1 MERLPPLVPRRYRF
15 EVRERV
21 TYDGKVLQP
30 LDREQASRVARE
42 IRRLGIESV
51 AVCFLHS
58 YANSAHEKIVGRIL
72 RGVFP
77 KLHVSLSSELLPE
90 FREYERTCTTVV
102 NACLQPL
109 ISKYLNR
116 LVDGLRA
123 LGIRAPVFVMQS
135 NGGTLSSEQ
144 ASREPARI
152 IESGPVAGAVAS
164 RAYGKK
170 VGASEIISLDV
181 GGTTA
186 KAGVWSRDQFE
197 VTTEYEVGGRF
208 HGLGRVEGSGYPVRF
223 PFVDLVEVGIGG
235 GGLAWVDGAG
245 ILHVGPKSAGASPGP
260 ACYGLGGNDATLT
273 DANLV
278 LGRLN
283 PDYLLGGE
291 LRLRRELAEKA
302 ISDQVARPLALNLT
316 EAAAGIL
323 RIAIANIAGA
333 LKAATVERGR
343 DPRKMTLVAFGG
355 AGPMHAC
362 EIAQQLEIRRVLVP
376 PGAGLFSSLGLLLT
390 DPVHDFVRT
399 VLTPTSSPDYQ
410 RLTSI
415 FLEMEDRARG
425 LLRTEG
431 VDVRDN
437 IHRRFLDMRYQG
449 QAYELSI
456 PIPTKSVD
464 RRVMVDAT
472 RNFHRMH
479 EERYGYSDANGSV
492 ELVNL
497 RSYSR
502 GLTAGEMPRPQPVM
516 RGRSALRTRRE
527 VYMNGRVIQHCRV
540 FERSAMRPGLK
551 GKGPCVVEDYDSTLV
566 IPSRVRYEIDGTGSF
581 RITL

>member
-30 LDREQASRVARE
+30 LDRKQASRVAGK
-42 IRRLGIESV
+42 IRRLGMESV

-58 YANSAHEKIVGRIL
+58 YANSAHEKTVGRIL
-72 RGVFP
+72 HGVLP
-77 KLHVSLSSELLPE
+77 KVHVSLSSELLPE
-90 FREYERTCTTVV
+90 FREYERTSTTVV

-116 LVDGLRA
+116 LVDGLKA

-170 VGASEIISLDV
+170 VGESEIISLDV
-181 GGTTA
+181 GGTTV

-208 HGLGRVEGSGYPVRF
+208 HGLRRVEGSGYPVRF

-235 GGLAWVDGAG
+235 GSLAWVDGVG

-260 ACYGLGGNDATLT
+260 ACYGLGGESPTLT

-291 LRLRRELAEKA
+291 LRLHRELAEKA
-302 ISDQVARPLALNLT
+302 ISDQVARPLGLSVT

-362 EIAQQLEIRRVLVP
+362 EVAQQLEIRRVLVP
-376 PGAGLFSSLGLLLT
+376 PSAGLFSSLGLLLT
-390 DPVHDFVRT
+390 EPVHDFVRT
-399 VLTPTSSPDYQ
+399 VLTPTSSPDYH
-410 RLTSI
+410 RLISI
-415 FLEMEDRARG
+415 FAEMKERARG
-425 LLRTEG
+425 LLRTER
-431 VDVRDN
+431 VDMRDN
-437 IHRRFLDMRYQG
+437 IHQRFFDMRYQG

-456 PIPTKSVD
+456 PIPNKSVD
-464 RRVMVDAT
+464 RRVIVNAT
-472 RNFHRMH
+472 RDFHRTH
-479 EERYGYSDANGSV
+479 KERYGYSDLNGPV

-502 GLTAGEMPRPQPVM
+502 GSAAGKIPKPQPVT
-516 RGRSALRTRRE
+516 RAKSALRARRR
-527 VYMNGRVIQHCRV
+527 VYVNGLVIDHCRV
-540 FERSAMRPGLK
+540 FERSAMRPDSK
-551 GKGPCVVEDYDSTLV
+551 GEGPCVVEDYDSTLV
-566 IPSRVRYEIDGTGSF
+566 IPPKMGYEVDNTGSY